1 MHSEL
6 RTPKT
11 PSWPAV
17 QCCSAAG
24 GGSGRPWDTPY
35 SLYVTISSISNYDH
49 HATLAGSQGAAT
61 WHSSCHQPA
70 PATSPGPHTRCA
82 VKVLV
87 HNFRRNMSAP
97 AWRWLWHCMCQV
109 RVIFRKWSLP
119 VIIIQHSAYTKNWE
133 PSCHDVRGS
142 LRIHSYCLMWSY

>member
-49 HATLAGSQGAAT
+49 HATLARSQGAAELSLIT
-61 WHSSCHQPA
+61 IMIIYLPKVFKIVFI
-70 PATSPGPHTRCA
+70 TLREGP
-82 VKVLV
+82 
-87 HNFRRNMSAP
+87 
-97 AWRWLWHCMCQV
+97 
-109 RVIFRKWSLP
+109 
-119 VIIIQHSAYTKNWE
+119 
-133 PSCHDVRGS
+133 
-142 LRIHSYCLMWSY
+142 YC

>member
-24 GGSGRPWDTPY
+24 GGVRQTMGHTVD

-61 WHSSCHQPA
+61 
-70 PATSPGPHTRCA
+70 
-82 VKVLV
+82 
-87 HNFRRNMSAP
+87 
-97 AWRWLWHCMCQV
+97 
-109 RVIFRKWSLP
+109 
-119 VIIIQHSAYTKNWE
+119 
-133 PSCHDVRGS
+133 
-142 LRIHSYCLMWSY
+142 